1 MHHGKTEQNDLSA
14 NISNISFIV
23 CKTLFEWNQHDL
35 FIYTMLGCI
44 RSKLTGG
51 GDGDG
56 KGDDNET
63 IDSLEIVQLSK

>member
-1 MHHGKTEQNDLSA
+1 
-14 NISNISFIV
+14 
-23 CKTLFEWNQHDL
+23 
-35 FIYTMLGCI
+35 MLGCI